1 MRQFRDFDI
10 SIQPVQLSGGQG
22 RAGGGYAAGIPVIVI
37 KGPGIISDGLAELE
51 GTTPTEIAERSA
63 GNLLRTP
70 WLETEDIVEAF
81 KYIASDRARF
91 LTGSQFVLDAGLLTA

>member
-51 GTTPTEIAERSA
+51 TSYSDSSCAADSWNESSA
-63 GNLLRTP
+63 AADRTD
-70 WLETEDIVEAF
+70 L
-81 KYIASDRARF
+81 
-91 LTGSQFVLDAGLLTA
+91 